1 MNANFK
7 TRVFGGFD
15 REDVIS
21 FIEKT
26 SLEHQKRVSA
36 LEEENKRL
44 SDRCGAAEAEVQALR
59 EQSRAELAAA
69 AELEELKRKFA
80 ALKAENEQLKQQ
92 ISDNAQLV
100 RDAQIALEENNQ
112 LRSQL
117 GQPENT
123 RTTTTVSAEVIARSP
138 GDWADTLTLDKGS
151 SSGVNK
157 DDLVTTVDGML
168 GFVSEVTDNTC
179 EVTSITDPKM
189 QCGALVTRT
198 RETAI
203 AEGDYNLMTRGALRL
218 SYLREDSKVVVGDTV
233 ETSGRGGVFP
243 KGILIGTVESV
254 QPEESGLSYYAVIKP
269 FVSVDSVSS
278 VSIITE
284 YTDTAE

>member
-1 MNANFK
+1 MRRRHK
-7 TRVFGGFD
+7 VGSPLL
-15 REDVIS
+15 I
-21 FIEKT
+21 
-26 SLEHQKRVSA
+26 
-36 LEEENKRL
+36 
-44 SDRCGAAEAEVQALR
+44 GAAVVILLCILSAVY
-59 EQSRAELAAA
+59 SGISGNSSPITRAAGVVVRPFQRFGTGVGHFFNKGLDYFTE
-69 AELEELKRKFA
+69 FD

-117 GQPENT
+117 GQPEST
-123 RTTTTVSAEVIARSP
+123 RSTTTVSAEVIARSP

-218 SYLREDSKVVVGDTV
+218 SYLREDSKVIVGDTV

>member
-1 MNANFK
+1 MA
-7 TRVFGGFD
+7 T
-15 REDVIS
+15 
-21 FIEKT
+21 
-26 SLEHQKRVSA
+26 
-36 LEEENKRL
+36 
-44 SDRCGAAEAEVQALR
+44 
-59 EQSRAELAAA
+59 
-69 AELEELKRKFA
+69 
-80 ALKAENEQLKQQ
+80 
-92 ISDNAQLV
+92 
-100 RDAQIALEENNQ
+100 
-112 LRSQL
+112 
-117 GQPENT
+117 ENT

-254 QPEESGLSYYAVIKP
+254 QPEESGLTVGICYDLSFTGVDGLYPLFFLLFGYAAGKLCQRLLTRNYI
-269 FVSVDSVSS
+269 SML
-278 VSIITE
+278 IL
-284 YTDTAE
+284 TAFECVLLGLLRYLFSLMHAGASFLIVLRQLAVGTVLTCLFCFIVYLPLRRLSGKSRKRSR

>member
-1 MNANFK
+1 MRRRHK
-7 TRVFGGFD
+7 VGSPLL
-15 REDVIS
+15 I
-21 FIEKT
+21 
-26 SLEHQKRVSA
+26 
-36 LEEENKRL
+36 
-44 SDRCGAAEAEVQALR
+44 GAAVVILLCILSAVY
-59 EQSRAELAAA
+59 SSISGNSSPITRAAGAVVRPFQRFGTGVGHFFSKGLDYFTE
-69 AELEELKRKFA
+69 FD

-123 RTTTTVSAEVIARSP
+123 RSP

>member
-1 MNANFK
+1 MRRRHK
-7 TRVFGGFD
+7 VGSPLL
-15 REDVIS
+15 I
-21 FIEKT
+21 
-26 SLEHQKRVSA
+26 
-36 LEEENKRL
+36 
-44 SDRCGAAEAEVQALR
+44 GAAVVILLCILSAVY
-59 EQSRAELAAA
+59 SGISGNSSPITRAAGAVVRPFQRFGTGVGHFFSKGLDYFTE
-69 AELEELKRKFA
+69 FD

-100 RDAQIALEENNQ
+100 RDAQIALEENNL

-117 GQPENT
+117 GQPEST
-123 RTTTTVSAEVIARSP
+123 RSTTTVSAEVIARSP
-138 GDWADTLTLDKGS
+138 GDWADTLTLG
-151 SSGVNK
+151 
-157 DDLVTTVDGML
+157 TTVDGML

>member
-1 MNANFK
+1 MRRRHK
-7 TRVFGGFD
+7 VGSPLL
-15 REDVIS
+15 I
-21 FIEKT
+21 
-26 SLEHQKRVSA
+26 
-36 LEEENKRL
+36 
-44 SDRCGAAEAEVQALR
+44 GAAVVILLCILSAVY
-59 EQSRAELAAA
+59 SGISGNSSPITRAAGAVVRPFQRFGTGVGHFFSKGLDYFTE
-69 AELEELKRKFA
+69 FD

-168 GFVSEVTDNTC
+168 GFVS

>member
-1 MNANFK
+1 MRRRHK
-7 TRVFGGFD
+7 VGSPLL
-15 REDVIS
+15 I
-21 FIEKT
+21 
-26 SLEHQKRVSA
+26 
-36 LEEENKRL
+36 
-44 SDRCGAAEAEVQALR
+44 GAAVVILLCIFSAVY
-59 EQSRAELAAA
+59 SGISGNSSPITRAAGAVVRPFQRFGTGVGHFFNKGLDYFTE
-69 AELEELKRKFA
+69 FD

-189 QCGALVTRT
+189 QCGAL
-198 RETAI
+198 
-203 AEGDYNLMTRGALRL
+203 RL

>member
-1 MNANFK
+1 M
-7 TRVFGGFD
+7 
-15 REDVIS
+15 
-21 FIEKT
+21 
-26 SLEHQKRVSA
+26 
-36 LEEENKRL
+36 
-44 SDRCGAAEAEVQALR
+44 
-59 EQSRAELAAA
+59 
-69 AELEELKRKFA
+69 
-80 ALKAENEQLKQQ
+80 
-92 ISDNAQLV
+92 

-203 AEGDYNLMTRGALRL
+203 AEGDYNLMTRGALRPLLLAL
-218 SYLREDSKVVVGDTV
+218 SFHQACTPPSKSSCSAVSRDKLSFQRLPSAMRSSCHALTVWCAAARSRCGSLFSLDACRRVLPRRRKVLRQLAV
-233 ETSGRGGVFP
+233 
-243 KGILIGTVESV
+243 GTVLHLCCLPQALPALRPRSAQIRNAATLTSPCGRKSELPIEARLLR
-254 QPEESGLSYYAVIKP
+254 Q
-269 FVSVDSVSS
+269 
-278 VSIITE
+278 IT
-284 YTDTAE
+284 

>member
-1 MNANFK
+1 MRRRHK
-7 TRVFGGFD
+7 VGSPLL
-15 REDVIS
+15 I
-21 FIEKT
+21 
-26 SLEHQKRVSA
+26 
-36 LEEENKRL
+36 
-44 SDRCGAAEAEVQALR
+44 GAAVVILLCILSAVY
-59 EQSRAELAAA
+59 SGISGNSSPITRAAGTVVRPFQRFGTGVGHFFSKGLDYFTE
-69 AELEELKRKFA
+69 FD

-218 SYLREDSKVVVGDTV
+218 SYLREDSKVVVGDAAVYSPRASSSARWKACSRRKAVCRT
-233 ETSGRGGVFP
+233 TRSSSRLSAWTAFP
-243 KGILIGTVESV
+243 RFPSSPNTRTQRS
-254 QPEESGLSYYAVIKP
+254 KP
-269 FVSVDSVSS
+269 CRENIFPSRS
-278 VSIITE
+278 
-284 YTDTAE
+284 

>member
-1 MNANFK
+1 MRRRHK
-7 TRVFGGFD
+7 VGSPLL
-15 REDVIS
+15 I
-21 FIEKT
+21 
-26 SLEHQKRVSA
+26 
-36 LEEENKRL
+36 
-44 SDRCGAAEAEVQALR
+44 GAAVVILLCILSAVY
-59 EQSRAELAAA
+59 SGISGNSSPITRAAGAVVRPFQRFGTGVGHFFSKGLDYFTE
-69 AELEELKRKFA
+69 FD

-151 SSGVNK
+151 SSGVNN

>member
-1 MNANFK
+1 MHSLCVTHRSRSRK
-7 TRVFGGFD
+7 T
-15 REDVIS
+15 
-21 FIEKT
+21 T
-26 SLEHQKRVSA
+26 CSA
-36 LEEENKRL
+36 LSLGSRKAP
-44 SDRCGAAEAEVQALR
+44 AA
-59 EQSRAELAAA
+59 
-69 AELEELKRKFA
+69 
-80 ALKAENEQLKQQ
+80 
-92 ISDNAQLV
+92 
-100 RDAQIALEENNQ
+100 
-112 LRSQL
+112 
-117 GQPENT
+117 
-123 RTTTTVSAEVIARSP
+123 TTTVSAEVIARNP
-138 GDWADTLTLDKGS
+138 ATADTLTLDKGS

-218 SYLREDSKVVVGDTV
+218 SYLREDSNGGRPRIRV
-233 ETSGRGGVFP
+233 ETFRGRRRLYSP

>member
-1 MNANFK
+1 MRRRHK
-7 TRVFGGFD
+7 VGSPLL
-15 REDVIS
+15 I
-21 FIEKT
+21 
-26 SLEHQKRVSA
+26 
-36 LEEENKRL
+36 
-44 SDRCGAAEAEVQALR
+44 GAAVVILLCILSAVY
-59 EQSRAELAAA
+59 SGISGNSSPITRAAGTVVRPFQRFGTGVGHFFSKGLDYFTE
-69 AELEELKRKFA
+69 FD

-243 KGILIGTVESV
+243 KGILIGTVIDIK
-254 QPEESGLSYYAVIKP
+254 PETNGISNYAVIEPAAELGDLTTVFIVKD
-269 FVSVDSVSS
+269 FE
-278 VSIITE
+278 ITE
-284 YTDTAE
+284 

>member
-1 MNANFK
+1 MRRRHK
-7 TRVFGGFD
+7 VGSPLL
-15 REDVIS
+15 I
-21 FIEKT
+21 
-26 SLEHQKRVSA
+26 
-36 LEEENKRL
+36 
-44 SDRCGAAEAEVQALR
+44 GAAVVILLCILSAVY
-59 EQSRAELAAA
+59 SGISGNSSPITRAAGAVVRPFQRFGTGVGHFFSKGLDYFTE
-69 AELEELKRKFA
+69 FD

-151 SSGVNK
+151 SSGVN
-157 DDLVTTVDGML
+157 
-168 GFVSEVTDNTC
+168 TC

-189 QCGALVTRT
+189 QCGALITRT

>member
-1 MNANFK
+1 MRRRHK
-7 TRVFGGFD
+7 VGSPLL
-15 REDVIS
+15 I
-21 FIEKT
+21 
-26 SLEHQKRVSA
+26 
-36 LEEENKRL
+36 
-44 SDRCGAAEAEVQALR
+44 GAAVVILLCILSAVY
-59 EQSRAELAAA
+59 SGISGNSSPITRAAGAVVRPFQRFGTGVGHFFSKGLDY
-69 AELEELKRKFA
+69 
-80 ALKAENEQLKQQ
+80 

-189 QCGALVTRT
+189 QCGALITRT

>member
-1 MNANFK
+1 M
-7 TRVFGGFD
+7 
-15 REDVIS
+15 
-21 FIEKT
+21 
-26 SLEHQKRVSA
+26 
-36 LEEENKRL
+36 RL
-44 SDRCGAAEAEVQALR
+44 SGRFSGSAPVSDTFFSKGLDYFTE
-59 EQSRAELAAA
+59 
-69 AELEELKRKFA
+69 FD

-179 EVTSITDPKM
+179 EVTSITDPKIAVRRACHPHARDRH
-189 QCGALVTRT
+189 CG
-198 RETAI
+198 
-203 AEGDYNLMTRGALRL
+203 GRL
-218 SYLREDSKVVVGDTV
+218 
-233 ETSGRGGVFP
+233 
-243 KGILIGTVESV
+243 
-254 QPEESGLSYYAVIKP
+254 
-269 FVSVDSVSS
+269 
-278 VSIITE
+278 
-284 YTDTAE
+284 

>member
-1 MNANFK
+1 MHSLCVTHRSRSRK
-7 TRVFGGFD
+7 T
-15 REDVIS
+15 
-21 FIEKT
+21 T
-26 SLEHQKRVSA
+26 CSA
-36 LEEENKRL
+36 LSLGSRKAP
-44 SDRCGAAEAEVQALR
+44 AAPR
-59 EQSRAELAAA
+59 
-69 AELEELKRKFA
+69 
-80 ALKAENEQLKQQ
+80 
-92 ISDNAQLV
+92 
-100 RDAQIALEENNQ
+100 
-112 LRSQL
+112 RS
-117 GQPENT
+117 
-123 RTTTTVSAEVIARSP
+123 
-138 GDWADTLTLDKGS
+138 ADTLTLDKGS

>member
-1 MNANFK
+1 MRRRHK
-7 TRVFGGFD
+7 VGSPLL
-15 REDVIS
+15 I
-21 FIEKT
+21 
-26 SLEHQKRVSA
+26 
-36 LEEENKRL
+36 
-44 SDRCGAAEAEVQALR
+44 GAAVVILLCILSAGY
-59 EQSRAELAAA
+59 SGISGNSSPITRAAGAVVRPFQRFGTGVGHFFSKGLDYFTE
-69 AELEELKRKFA
+69 FD

-198 RETAI
+198 RE
-203 AEGDYNLMTRGALRL
+203 
-218 SYLREDSKVVVGDTV
+218 DSKVVVGDTV

>member
-1 MNANFK
+1 M
-7 TRVFGGFD
+7 
-15 REDVIS
+15 S
-21 FIEKT
+21 
-26 SLEHQKRVSA
+26 SLS
-36 LEEENKRL
+36 
-44 SDRCGAAEAEVQALR
+44 S
-59 EQSRAELAAA
+59 
-69 AELEELKRKFA
+69 
-80 ALKAENEQLKQQ
+80 
-92 ISDNAQLV
+92 SDNAQLV

>member
-1 MNANFK
+1 MRRRHK
-7 TRVFGGFD
+7 VGSPLL
-15 REDVIS
+15 I
-21 FIEKT
+21 
-26 SLEHQKRVSA
+26 
-36 LEEENKRL
+36 
-44 SDRCGAAEAEVQALR
+44 GAAVVILLCILSAVY
-59 EQSRAELAAA
+59 SGISGNSSPITRAAGAVVRPFQRFGTGVGHFFSKGLDYFTE
-69 AELEELKRKFA
+69 FD

-218 SYLREDSKVVVGDTV
+218 SSLASLDTSLRVS
-233 ETSGRGGVFP
+233 
-243 KGILIGTVESV
+243 L
-254 QPEESGLSYYAVIKP
+254 LAAVC
-269 FVSVDSVSS
+269 S
-278 VSIITE
+278 
-284 YTDTAE
+284 ALRLA

>member
-1 MNANFK
+1 MKGRFVLRRRHK
-7 TRVFGGFD
+7 VGSPLL
-15 REDVIS
+15 I
-21 FIEKT
+21 
-26 SLEHQKRVSA
+26 
-36 LEEENKRL
+36 
-44 SDRCGAAEAEVQALR
+44 GAAVVILLCILSAVY
-59 EQSRAELAAA
+59 SGISGNSSPITRAAGAVVRPFQRFGTGVGHFFSKGLDYFTE
-69 AELEELKRKFA
+69 FD

-189 QCGALVTRT
+189 QCGALVTRS
-198 RETAI
+198 
-203 AEGDYNLMTRGALRL
+203 ALRL